1 MNPNTLKRTVLPD
14 GKVVPTIC
22 LPYQMWEFHYET
34 MVFPNESDFMDIQGL
49 SYTTEEEALQGHEET
64 AKKFTTI
71 DTPKTP

>member
-34 MVFPNESDFMDIQGL
+34 MVFPNESDFMDI
-49 SYTTEEEALQGHEET
+49 
-64 AKKFTTI
+64 
-71 DTPKTP
+71 